1 MLINRSIY
9 NQFKKSCCTSCHKY
23 FITTFTQSLQQQPQ
37 KMCISADMKIS
48 EYFIPYWYQVLV
60 RLYFKFLFFF
70 FMCVLIQSSYQI
82 NTMMK
87 PMMISSFKCTDRLIN
102 HLLMTVSQ
110 YGSTRLDSCPGA
122 LFKFTNFGPSSTFN
136 RTNREHPSI
145 TKISA
150 HPNIE

>member
-70 FMCVLIQSSYQI
+70 YVCF
-82 NTMMK
+82 NTIK
-87 PMMISSFKCTDRLIN
+87 LPNKYNDETDDDFFL
-102 HLLMTVSQ
+102 
-110 YGSTRLDSCPGA
+110 
-122 LFKFTNFGPSSTFN
+122 
-136 RTNREHPSI
+136 
-145 TKISA
+145 
-150 HPNIE
+150 